1 MLPADC
7 VHCTD
12 FVACKKARRV
22 RIVTCTAHIC
32 ATVHVYCRCQCSLP
46 FSEVVSQYDL
56 NAACSVSPRVLHAP
70 TGHALST
77 SAVWSPRSESL
88 HGADSVLQACVAKN
102 MLALRLIN
110 PSCWRR
116 QLARIK
122 HVHAEEGTGY
132 MFLSKM

>member
-1 MLPADC
+1 MHCPHLRDCSRILP
-7 VHCTD
+7 
-12 FVACKKARRV
+12 
-22 RIVTCTAHIC
+22 
-32 ATVHVYCRCQCSLP
+32 LP
-46 FSEVVSQYDL
+46 FSEIVSQYDL

-77 SAVWSPRSESL
+77 GAVWSPRSEARGSAWRRL
-88 HGADSVLQACVAKN
+88 GTSCVRRTVKN
-102 MLALRLIN
+102 ELALRLIS

-116 QLARIK
+116 QRALIK